1 MPVLKLF
8 LLYIVSFFT
17 NVVFMRSIYISAFA
31 VMFLSANAFGQSY
44 IPQKNNTLFKV
55 QPAIKAGA
63 YAFNLKDVRLT
74 GESPFRHAMKINGDY
89 ILSLKADRLLNR
101 FYKNSGLK
109 PKDSAYG
116 GWESEG
122 LSGHTLGHYLS
133 ACSMMYASE
142 KDPRFKQKIDY
153 IVDELIKC
161 QDARKTGYVG
171 AIPKED
177 SIFYGVQRGEIKS
190 GGFDL
195 NGGWAPWY
203 TVHKVMAGLVDAYL
217 YGNNTKAL
225 GVAVKM
231 ADWVGTIVNPLNE
244 EQRLKMLRCEF
255 GGMNDILANIYA
267 ITGNK
272 KYLDLS
278 YKFYDDFVMKPLAEG
293 KPDPLAGKHSN
304 TNIPKAIGS
313 ARQYTL
319 TANKSDAVI
328 AERTWDIL
336 VNHHSYVTGGNGNY
350 EYLGQPGKLNDALSD
365 NTAESCCIYN
375 MLKLTG
381 HLFAWKP
388 SATLMNYFERALYN
402 DILASQ
408 NPKTAM
414 MLYFEPLRMGAKK
427 QFSDSLHSFTCC
439 VGSGMEN
446 HTKYTENI
454 YFEGADGSLYV
465 NLFIPSQLNWRRKG
479 VSILQ
484 NTSYPENS
492 TTRFTVTTQKPS
504 TFSFKI
510 RRPWW
515 AKGIPVVKINGKT
528 VNSTINDEGYIVV
541 TNKWRNNDKIDL
553 SFEMNL
559 YAEAMPD
566 NANRVALMYGPLVL
580 AGNLGTQM
588 PDPVYGIPVLLTD
601 NRNITDWIV
610 KDNKAPLTFHTKNTG
625 KPFDVTLTPFYKN
638 INNHY
643 SVYWDY
649 FTNADWLAKQAE
661 YEAEKKRQQLIEAQ
675 TIDNFRI
682 GEMQPERDHN
692 LKVSGESYVDAAY
705 GRSGREV
712 RRDGSFSF
720 DMKVEAGPTTALLVS
735 YIGDDKGRSFDI
747 LVDEVKVASVELKGG
762 KPGKFFDEEYII
774 PTDLLKDKKTVRVK
788 VQATNG
794 RTAGRVFGVRTIR
807 K

>member
-1 MPVLKLF
+1 M
-8 LLYIVSFFT
+8 
-17 NVVFMRSIYISAFA
+17 
-31 VMFLSANAFGQSY
+31 
-44 IPQKNNTLFKV
+44 FKV
-55 QPAIKAGA
+55 QPTIKAGA
-63 YAFNLKDVRLT
+63 YAFSLKDVKLT
-74 GESPFRHAMKINGDY
+74 GQSPFKHAMKINGDY

-133 ACSMMYASE
+133 ACSMIYASE
-142 KDPRFKQKIDY
+142 KDARFKQKVDY

-217 YGNNTKAL
+217 YCNNTKAL
-225 GVAVKM
+225 GAVIKM
-231 ADWVGTIVNPLNE
+231 ADWTATIVNPLTE

-293 KPDPLAGKHSN
+293 QPDPLAGKHSN
-304 TNIPKAIGS
+304 TNIPKAIGA

-319 TANKSDAVI
+319 TSNKSDATI

-350 EYLGQPGKLNDALSD
+350 EYLGQPGKLSDALSD

-381 HLFAWKP
+381 QLFAWKP

-408 NPKTAM
+408 NPNTAM

-427 QFSDSLHSFTCC
+427 HFSDSLHSFTCC

-446 HTKYTENI
+446 HTKYTESI

-465 NLFIPSQLNWRRKG
+465 NLFIPSQLNWRSKG
-479 VSILQ
+479 VSITQ
-484 NTSYPENS
+484 NTAYPEAN
-492 TTRFTVTTQKPS
+492 TTSFTVTTQKPS

-510 RRPWW
+510 RHPWW
-515 AKGIPVVKINGKT
+515 NKGIPVVTINGKT
-528 VNSTINDEGYIVV
+528 VNTTVNDEGYIVV
-541 TNKWRNNDKIDL
+541 PNKWRNNDKVQV

-580 AGNLGTQM
+580 AGIW
-588 PDPVYGIPVLLTD
+588 V
-601 NRNITDWIV
+601 
-610 KDNKAPLTFHTKNTG
+610 KNTRPG
-625 KPFDVTLTPFYKN
+625 VWHTG
-638 INNHY
+638 
-643 SVYWDY
+643 
-649 FTNADWLAKQAE
+649 
-661 YEAEKKRQQLIEAQ
+661 
-675 TIDNFRI
+675 TID
-682 GEMQPERDHN
+682 G
-692 LKVSGESYVDAAY
+692 
-705 GRSGREV
+705 
-712 RRDGSFSF
+712 
-720 DMKVEAGPTTALLVS
+720 
-735 YIGDDKGRSFDI
+735 
-747 LVDEVKVASVELKGG
+747 
-762 KPGKFFDEEYII
+762 
-774 PTDLLKDKKTVRVK
+774 
-788 VQATNG
+788 
-794 RTAGRVFGVRTIR
+794 
-807 K
+807 

>member
-1 MPVLKLF
+1 
-8 LLYIVSFFT
+8 
-17 NVVFMRSIYISAFA
+17 MRSIYIAAFA
-31 VMFLSANAFGQSY
+31 ALFFSADIFGQSY
-44 IPQKNNTLFKV
+44 IPEKNNKLFKV

-63 YAFNLKDVRLT
+63 YAFSLKDVRLT
-74 GESPFRHAMKINGDY
+74 GQSPFRHAMKINGDY
-89 ILSLKADRLLNR
+89 MLSLKADRLLNR

-142 KDPRFKQKIDY
+142 KDARFKQKVDY

-217 YGNNTKAL
+217 YCNSTKAL

-319 TANKSDAVI
+319 TANPGDAVI
-328 AERTWDIL
+328 AERTWDLL

-388 SATLMNYFERALYN
+388 SASLMNYFERALYN

-465 NLFIPSQLNWRRKG
+465 NLFIPSQLNWRNKG
-479 VSILQ
+479 VSVTQ
-484 NTSYPENS
+484 TTSYPESN
-492 TTRFTVTTQKPS
+492 TTSFTVTAQKPT
-504 TFSFKI
+504 TFSFKT
-510 RRPWW
+510 RQPWW

-541 TNKWRNNDKIDL
+541 ANKWRNNDKMQL

-580 AGNLGTQM
+580 AGNLGNKT

-601 NRNITDWIV
+601 NRNISDWIV
-610 KDNKAPLTFHTKNTG
+610 KDPAAPLTFQTKNTG

-638 INNHY
+638 IDNHY

-649 FTNADWLAKQAE
+649 FTNADWQAKQAE
-661 YEAEKKRQQLIEAQ
+661 YEAEKKRQQLVEAQ

-682 GEMQPERDHN
+682 GEMQPERDHD
-692 LKVSGESYVDAAY
+692 LKASEQSYVDAAY

-712 RRDGSFSF
+712 RKDGFFSF
-720 DMKVEAGPTTALLVS
+720 DMKVEPGKPTALLFS
-735 YIGDDKGRSFDI
+735 YIGDDKGRSFDV

-762 KPGKFFDEEYII
+762 KPGKFFDEEYTI
-774 PTDLLKDKKTVRVK
+774 PAELIKDKSTIRVK
-788 VQATNG
+788 VQSTNG